1 MKKFDSINKK
11 FLKKGYLI
19 EKVENKQ
26 ALKYI
31 NNLIKNKLCNLLKLK
46 KTKNFSINN
55 IHDFVDSSELN
66 SLRIKLINYFNN
78 DKKFK
83 SQYFEIAKNILFSIV
98 GNELAM
104 QNNVNLS
111 IQIPKDESSLLPLH
125 SDTWS
130 GDSPF
135 EIVIWLPLVDCY
147 KTKSMFILKQNKND
161 KFRKFFSSKNLSL
174 SSQLHKKFKKDLI
187 FLNIKYGEFLLF
199 NQNLPH
205 GNVVNITK
213 ETRLSLNCR
222 FKGLFTPYAQKK
234 LGSFFSP
241 LIVRPASKV
250 GLNYKFPGE
259 ETK

>member
-1 MKKFDSINKK
+1 
-11 FLKKGYLI
+11 
-19 EKVENKQ
+19 
-26 ALKYI
+26 
-31 NNLIKNKLCNLLKLK
+31 
-46 KTKNFSINN
+46 
-55 IHDFVDSSELN
+55 
-66 SLRIKLINYFNN
+66 
-78 DKKFK
+78 
-83 SQYFEIAKNILFSIV
+83 
-98 GNELAM
+98 M

-111 IQIPKDESSLLPLH
+111 IQIPNDESSLLPLH

-135 EIVIWLPLVDCY
+135 EIVVWLPLVDCY
-147 KTKSMFILKQNKND
+147 KTKSMFILKQKQNE
-161 KFRKFFSSKNLSL
+161 KFRKFFSNKNLNF

-187 FLNIKYGEFLLF
+187 FLKINYGEFLLF

-205 GNVVNITK
+205 GNVINITK